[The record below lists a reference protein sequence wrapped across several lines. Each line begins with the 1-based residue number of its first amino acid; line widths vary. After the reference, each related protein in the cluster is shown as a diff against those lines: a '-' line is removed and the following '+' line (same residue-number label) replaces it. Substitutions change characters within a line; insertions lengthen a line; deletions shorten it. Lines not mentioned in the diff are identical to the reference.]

1 MQIHAFEDIIKKV
14 VRKARKF
21 LYLPSIVQSTV
32 LFDI

>member
-1 MQIHAFEDIIKKV
+1 MQFRTFENTIKKV
-14 VRKARKF
+14 VRKAKKF